1 MAKVAKNLVLY
12 GASGKLGDMLVIKQR
27 AGKTI
32 LSVAPGESTAE
43 PSEAQ
48 KVQRARFQQA
58 VIYAKA
64 QMADPD
70 SKAAYAEKAAGGKT
84 AYNVAVADF
93 FSAPDI
99 DEIDLGSY
107 TGAVG
112 DTIRVRA
119 TDDFKVTQV
128 VVTIANADGSL
139 VEEGDAVLQP
149 NGLDWVYTATAD
161 NPSLE
166 GDRIV
171 VQAIDRPG
179 NVTEEE
185 QGL

>member
-1 MAKVAKNLVLY
+1 MV
-12 GASGKLGDMLVIKQR
+12 
-27 AGKTI
+27 
-32 LSVAPGESTAE
+32 
-43 PSEAQ
+43 
-48 KVQRARFQQA
+48 
-58 VIYAKA
+58 
-64 QMADPD
+64 DPD
-70 SKAAYAEKAAGGKT
+70 SKAEYAEKAAGGKT

-99 DEIDLGSY
+99 DEIDLSSY
-107 TGAVG
+107 TGTVG

-139 VEEGDAVLQP
+139 VEEGEAVLQP
-149 NGLDWVYTATAD
+149 NGLDWVYAATVD

-166 GDRIV
+166 GDRIL

-179 NVTEEE
+179 NVTEQE
-185 QGL
+185 QEL

>member
-1 MAKVAKNLVLY
+1 MAKVAKNLVLH
-12 GASGKLGDMLVIKQR
+12 GASGKLGDMLVIRQQ
-27 AGKTI
+27 GGQTI
-32 LSVAPGESTAE
+32 LSVAPGPSKTE

-48 KVQRARFQQA
+48 KLQRSRFQQA

-70 SKAAYAEKAAGGKT
+70 SKAEYGEKAKGNKT

-93 FSAPDI
+93 FAAPNI
-99 DEIDLGSY
+99 DEIDVANY
-107 TGAVG
+107 TGSLG

-128 VVTIANADGSL
+128 KVTIINADGSL

-149 NGLDWVYTATAD
+149 NDLDWVYTATAE
-161 NPSLE
+161 NSSLD
-166 GDRIV
+166 GDRIL
-171 VQAIDRPG
+171 VQAMDQPG
-179 NVTEEE
+179 NVTEQE
-185 QGL
+185 QDV